1 MIMDELMKLAKQ
13 YRLNADDLRI
23 EADCVEEYHEW
34 THIALMGYS
43 AEMLR
48 NAAAQLETA
57 N

>member
-1 MIMDELMKLAKQ
+1 MDELMKLAKQ